1 MAHNIR
7 GACNGC
13 CACNIDIAKCIDY
26 RVCGM
31 ICTKTALLDQN
42 SEAVPR
48 AKITDRVKLVVD
60 VKDCSACFIYGESL
74 DELGLI
80 CQTLA

>member
-1 MAHNIR
+1 
-7 GACNGC
+7 
-13 CACNIDIAKCIDY
+13 
-26 RVCGM
+26 M